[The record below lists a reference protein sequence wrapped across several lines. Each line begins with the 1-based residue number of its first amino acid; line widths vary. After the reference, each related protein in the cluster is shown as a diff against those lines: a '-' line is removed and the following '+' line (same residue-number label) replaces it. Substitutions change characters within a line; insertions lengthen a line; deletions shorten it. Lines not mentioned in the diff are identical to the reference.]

1 MQSVLREV
9 KCEPSDPKEV
19 SGTEL
24 RVGTFEE
31 THLRAA
37 LQARG
42 LLPLSQC
49 YSPLVSANAIPPTSK
64 TRRVRGSLPALSL
77 PQYSLKPPGTLALSS
92 FTVPLR

>member
-1 MQSVLREV
+1 MLNDYGFMQSVLREV

-49 YSPLVSANAIPPTSK
+49 LTHRWYLPTPSL
-64 TRRVRGSLPALSL
+64 LPA
-77 PQYSLKPPGTLALSS
+77 KPAGSEVLCQPSVCPSTA
-92 FTVPLR
+92 